1 MLIVDNNFNPQL
13 KMGRLLREKRRK
25 EYKPIAAMADHDL
38 YIPDLFTKVFTSIFA
53 HNSNMLLPN

>member
-13 KMGRLLREKRRK
+13 KMRRLLREKRK

-38 YIPDLFTKVFTSIFA
+38 FIPDLFTKVFTSIFA
-53 HNSNMLLPN
+53 YNSNMLLPN

>member
-1 MLIVDNNFNPQL
+1 
-13 KMGRLLREKRRK
+13 MGRLLRERRRK

-53 HNSNMLLPN
+53 YNSNMLLSN